1 MSMKQKKYSPKNYTA
16 MKTKI
21 RITFIILSLVVSVIN
36 HGCMKEGFKK
46 RVKPQEV
53 VKDNALA
60 EQVFSSMSN
69 QVKAGMLHAQ
79 NETEN
84 GKGLNLMNS
93 SCATITI
100 TPYDWTSFPKT
111 IEIDYGTAG
120 CLGDDGVLRKGK
132 VTLHTTGWYRE
143 AGTVITITPDNY
155 YHNDVLVEGIQTITN
170 NGLNTNNNLTFTVYT
185 DGSVTSP
192 EGTVMWTSE
201 LTSEWIA
208 GEPTILNPWDDEYLV
223 TGYQNGETVHGDSYE
238 IVILQA
244 LHVKTN
250 CSFIVAG
257 KLKITAD
264 GYQDDIFVD
273 YGDGTC
279 DNIIVVTYMG
289 QNYTIIM
296 Q

>member
-1 MSMKQKKYSPKNYTA
+1 
-16 MKTKI
+16 MKTTL
-21 RITFIILSLVVSVIN
+21 RISIILLSLLIGFATTGCKKDDKSDEKPADVVRDNAIAERAFSDMSNQSKAGMIQAEDETNGGKGLSLVN
-36 HGCMKEGFKK
+36 T
-46 RVKPQEV
+46 
-53 VKDNALA
+53 D
-60 EQVFSSMSN
+60 
-69 QVKAGMLHAQ
+69 
-79 NETEN
+79 
-84 GKGLNLMNS
+84 
-93 SCATITI
+93 CATITI
-100 TPYDWTSFPKT
+100 TPYDWTTFPKT
-111 IEIDYGTAG
+111 IVIDYGAVG
-120 CLGDDGVLRKGK
+120 CLGNDGVYRRGK
-132 VTLHTTGWYRE
+132 INLHTTGWYRE
-143 AGTVITITPDNY
+143 EGTVITITPENY
-155 YHNDVLVEGIQTITN
+155 YHNDVLVEGVQTITN
-170 NGLNTNNNLTFTVYT
+170 NGLNTNNNLSFTVYT
-185 DGSVTSP
+185 DGQVTYTG
-192 EGTVMWTSE
+192 GTIMWISE